1 MGLIWTADREADTV
15 AICHNTHEERMLD
28 KFAEATG
35 QKVTLAGA
43 GVSTASGLW
52 GWLGQNHEML
62 ASIGVL
68 VGIVVGL
75 VGLSVQVISTRR
87 RERREIEAHEAR
99 MARLLR
105 EDVA

>member
-1 MGLIWTADREADTV
+1 MADTV
-15 AICHNTHEERMLD
+15 RSWQQVQGHRMLD
-28 KFAEATG
+28 KLAEAAG
-35 QKVTLAGA
+35 PKITLAGA
-43 GVSTASGLW
+43 SVSTGSGLW
-52 GWLGQNHEML
+52 GWLGQNDEVL

-99 MARLLR
+99 MASIRGHFH
-105 EDVA
+105 DT

>member
-1 MGLIWTADREADTV
+1 
-15 AICHNTHEERMLD
+15 MLD
-28 KFAEATG
+28 KIAEATG
-35 QKVTLAGA
+35 QKITLAGA

-52 GWLGQNHEML
+52 GWLGQNHEVL

-75 VGLSVQVISTRR
+75 IGLSVQVISTRR

-99 MARLLR
+99 MASIRGHFH
-105 EDVA
+105 DT